1 MARKLKLAQRRGP
14 QTITPAAEI
23 AMYIKRDT
31 GLVISPEVI
40 RDFVA
45 GRFVT
50 LSVLAHE
57 IHAAAEAEEMAA
69 KQAAARRAREAT

>member
-1 MARKLKLAQRRGP
+1 MARRLKISQRRGP
-14 QTITPAAEI
+14 QAITPAAEI
-23 AMYIKRDT
+23 AMYLKRDT
-31 GLVISPEVI
+31 GIVMDPTVI

-57 IHAAAEAEEMAA
+57 IHAQSEEAELLA
-69 KQAAARRAREAT
+69 KQGAARKRDDL